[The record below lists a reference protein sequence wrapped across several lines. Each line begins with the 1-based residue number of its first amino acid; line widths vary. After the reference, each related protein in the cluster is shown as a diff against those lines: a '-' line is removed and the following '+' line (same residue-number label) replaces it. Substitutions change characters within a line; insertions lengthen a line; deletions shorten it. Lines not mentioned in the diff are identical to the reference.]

1 MKRQT
6 DKTSLGQFE
15 ITSQL
20 FTLIDGLPTEKQ
32 FILLKQLL
40 GLNLPA
46 HLMQSV
52 LDMTEAGRVDLL
64 KALDEEQVEMAA
76 VTTISLDDSNNLMRG
91 NQRQACR
98 IPVRVKTTE
107 NTHNCT
113 IVDISTFGVF
123 IQSHTR
129 HVNGKKIHLAFEL
142 PDSKTPFSIQ
152 GKIVRSTPAGV
163 GVRFQ
168 DLSTEQ
174 SEAIR
179 RFCETEIR

>member
-1 MKRQT
+1 MNRQT
-6 DKTSLGQFE
+6 DKSSLGKFE

-20 FTLIDGLPTEKQ
+20 FALIDDLPTEKQ

-52 LDMTEAGRVDLL
+52 LDMTEAGRVELL
-64 KALDEEQVEMAA
+64 KALDEGQDETAA
-76 VTTISLDDSNNLMRG
+76 VTTISLDDSNNLMRS

-107 NTHNCT
+107 NTHNGT
-113 IVDISTFGVF
+113 IVDISIFGVF

-129 HVNGKKIHLAFEL
+129 HANGKNIHLAFVL
-142 PDSKTPFSIQ
+142 PDSKIPFSIE
-152 GKIVRSTPAGV
+152 GKIVRSAPTGI
-163 GVRFQ
+163 GVRFEG
-168 DLSTEQ
+168 LSTEQ
-174 SEAIR
+174 FEAIQ
-179 RFCETEIR
+179 RFCETD